1 MRTTERGSPLASESS
16 STCGW
21 DVSAGRAPL
30 SGSPGHRATG
40 VSDWPYLDEHVAL
53 SVLCREQSQQLGLI
67 PSVADAR
74 PLCVCV
80 VLGLQC

>member
-16 STCGW
+16 STCSW

-40 VSDWPYLDEHVAL
+40 VSDWPYLDEHVAPQCFV
-53 SVLCREQSQQLGLI
+53 SKTVS
-67 PSVADAR
+67 AAR
-74 PLCVCV
+74 PDPV
-80 VLGLQC
+80 GS